1 MPFGEYELSPGLI
14 GLSLLHS
21 AHPEAFQRLLVRA
34 SITCYRDF
42 TLAKCRSPGFASAH
56 ADSTPYSG
64 SLSLRMRASSR
75 LSSPAKATRRLIMQK
90 ARRHAHKARSDRLRA
105 HGFRI
110 CFNLLGGV
118 LFTFPSRYWYA
129 IGLAGVFSLAGWS
142 RRIQA
147 GLHVSRPTQDAARG
161 TKASATGL
169 SPSAAPLSRR
179 PRLAFVPPQARSYNP
194 GDARRRPPVW
204 APPLSLATTRGI
216 IGLFS
221 LPAGTKMFQFPAFAS
236 PTERGIPAEPVG
248 CPIRRPADQRPLAPT
263 RGLSQLVTSFIA
275 SASQGIR
282 HAPSNYFHA
291 TRQRAGGGQLAF
303 LPVQIVKDR
312 SPEQNSAGRERA
324 AARPLPP
331 EGSHMDRKGR
341 PLQKG
346 GVPAAPSGTATLL
359 RLSPNHRYR
368 PRPTLAVTDFRR
380 PRLSWLDGRCVQG
393 PGTYSPRHG

>member
-161 TKASATGL
+161 RGTSATGL

-179 PRLAFVPPQARSYNP
+179 PRLVPLPPQARSYNP

-236 PTERGIPAEPVG
+236 PTKKRGYRQSRWVVPFGDPRIKG
-248 CPIRRPADQRPLAPT
+248 HLRLPADYRSLSRPSSPPRAK
-263 RGLSQLVTSFIA
+263 A
-275 SASQGIR
+275 SAMRPRITSSPPAQK
-282 HAPSNYFHA
+282 
-291 TRQRAGGGQLAF
+291 AGGGQLAF

-312 SPEQNSAGRERA
+312 SPHQTAGRERA

-368 PRPTLAVTDFRR
+368 PRPTLAAN
-380 PRLSWLDGRCVQG
+380 PASWGRVAD
-393 PGTYSPRHG
+393 PSPN

>member
-194 GDARRRPPVW
+194 GGARRRPRFGLLPFRSPLLGESLDYFLFLRVLRCFSSPRS
-204 APPLSLATTRGI
+204 PPPQKGGYRQSRWVVPFGDPRIKGHLR
-216 IGLFS
+216 
-221 LPAGTKMFQFPAFAS
+221 LPADYRSLSRPSS
-236 PTERGIPAEPVG
+236 PPRAK
-248 CPIRRPADQRPLAPT
+248 
-263 RGLSQLVTSFIA
+263 A
-275 SASQGIR
+275 SAMRPRITSTPPAQK
-282 HAPSNYFHA
+282 
-291 TRQRAGGGQLAF
+291 AGGGQLAF

-312 SPEQNSAGRERA
+312 SPKQTAGRERA

>member
-194 GDARRRPPVW
+194 GGARRRPRFGLLPFRSPLLGESLDYFLFLRVLRCFSSPRS
-204 APPLSLATTRGI
+204 PPRQKNGDTGKAGGLSHSETRGSKATCAYPRI
-216 IGLFS
+216 IAACHVLHRLREPRHPPCALEL
-221 LPAGTKMFQFPAFAS
+221 LPRHPPKGGRRSTCVLACADCQRS
-236 PTERGIPAEPVG
+236 IAE
-248 CPIRRPADQRPLAPT
+248 T
-263 RGLSQLVTSFIA
+263 T
-275 SASQGIR
+275 
-282 HAPSNYFHA
+282 
-291 TRQRAGGGQLAF
+291 
-303 LPVQIVKDR
+303 
-312 SPEQNSAGRERA
+312 AGRERA